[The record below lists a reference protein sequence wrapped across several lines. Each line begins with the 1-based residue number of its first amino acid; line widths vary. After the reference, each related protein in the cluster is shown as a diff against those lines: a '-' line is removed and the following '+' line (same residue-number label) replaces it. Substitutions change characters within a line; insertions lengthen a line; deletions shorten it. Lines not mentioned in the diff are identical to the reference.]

1 MKYNYSIY
9 IISLVLSCLITG
21 CGSNSYKVESG
32 NKESMTQRQQDLVSE
47 GWYKPKSVP
56 KGELSKE
63 YGIKNKYG
71 QQDNYFDIK
80 VGNGCDVALKILE
93 ATTDKC
99 IRYVYV
105 PENTTVNIQM
115 IPQGKYYLKLAYGK
129 DWMEREKEDGT
140 IIGKFTNNVSYDKSI
155 DIFDFGKKNDS
166 NVVNY
171 TLSINVVN
179 SELENNFNT
188 ISISEEEFME

>member
-1 MKYNYSIY
+1 
-9 IISLVLSCLITG
+9 
-21 CGSNSYKVESG
+21 
-32 NKESMTQRQQDLVSE
+32 
-47 GWYKPKSVP
+47 
-56 KGELSKE
+56 
-63 YGIKNKYG
+63 
-71 QQDNYFDIK
+71 
-80 VGNGCDVALKILE
+80 
-93 ATTDKC
+93 
-99 IRYVYV
+99 
-105 PENTTVNIQM
+105 M

-129 DWMEREKEDGT
+129 DWMERGKEDGT

-179 SELENNFNT
+179 SELGINFYT